1 MLDCIMANG
10 SGGIDVL
17 YSNPTFKGSLNE
29 RRGLVVP
36 SLLDGTVEVMPTNM
50 NTKEI
55 QRKKD
60 RMAIE
65 KKKMFEL

>member
-1 MLDCIMANG
+1 
-10 SGGIDVL
+10 
-17 YSNPTFKGSLNE
+17 
-29 RRGLVVP
+29 
-36 SLLDGTVEVMPTNM
+36 VEMMPTNM